1 MYSVFQVYSKVVQL
15 FLCVCVCIYI
25 YIYIYIYNFSDY
37 FLRLLLN
44 IEYSSLCYTVDPSM
58 LVIYFIYSSVYVFI
72 TTHIFEKTSRITYIF
87 GYVMGED
94 NMWHL
99 WLPQQENHN
108 RDSLGFEA
116 IHAIYSQELHTFQK
130 VPGML
135 MGHGQDSKHDHGLSM
150 TMWPEL
156 FKMR

>member
-94 NMWHL
+94 NM
-99 WLPQQENHN
+99 
-108 RDSLGFEA
+108 
-116 IHAIYSQELHTFQK
+116 
-130 VPGML
+130 
-135 MGHGQDSKHDHGLSM
+135 
-150 TMWPEL
+150 
-156 FKMR
+156 